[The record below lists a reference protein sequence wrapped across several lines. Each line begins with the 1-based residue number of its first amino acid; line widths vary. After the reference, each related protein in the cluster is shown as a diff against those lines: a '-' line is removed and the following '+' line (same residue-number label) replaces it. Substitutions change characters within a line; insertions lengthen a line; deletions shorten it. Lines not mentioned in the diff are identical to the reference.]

1 MTRQEAI
8 KMLELIKSD
17 IQQEY
22 PMDYQIALD
31 IAMYAMN
38 ADMRKLQ
45 KAAEDA
51 ESSEVRKGIIR
62 AIETLKGAEE

>member
-1 MTRQEAI
+1 MTRADAI
-8 KMLELIKSD
+8 KMLELIKRD
-17 IQQEY
+17 IQQDY

-51 ESSEVRKGIIR
+51 ENSEVRKGIIR
-62 AIETLKGAEE
+62 AIEMLKGDKE

>member
-1 MTRQEAI
+1 MTRADAI
-8 KMLELIKSD
+8 KMLELIKRD
-17 IQQEY
+17 IQQDY

-51 ESSEVRKGIIR
+51 ENSEVRKGIVK
-62 AIETLKGAEE
+62 AIEMLKGDKE

>member
-8 KMLELIKSD
+8 KMLELIKLD
-17 IQQEY
+17 IQHDY

-31 IAMYAMN
+31 IAMYSMN
-38 ADMRKLQ
+38 SDMRKLQ

-51 ESSEVRKGIIR
+51 ENSEVRKGIIR
-62 AIETLKGAEE
+62 AIETLKGDKE

>member
-8 KMLELIKSD
+8 KMLELIKLD
-17 IQQEY
+17 IQHDY

-31 IAMYAMN
+31 IAMYSMN
-38 ADMRKLQ
+38 SDMRKLQ

-51 ESSEVRKGIIR
+51 ENSEVRKGIIR
-62 AIETLKGAEE
+62 AMELLKGAEE

>member
-8 KMLELIKSD
+8 KMLELIKRD
-17 IQQEY
+17 IQQDY
-22 PMDYQIALD
+22 PMEYQIALD

-38 ADMRKLQ
+38 SDMRKLQ

-51 ESSEVRKGIIR
+51 ENSEVRKGIIR
-62 AIETLKGAEE
+62 AIELLKGDKE

>member
-8 KMLELIKSD
+8 KMLELIKRD
-17 IQQEY
+17 IQQDY
-22 PMDYQIALD
+22 PMEYQIALD

-38 ADMRKLQ
+38 SDMRKLQ

-51 ESSEVRKGIIR
+51 ENSEVRKGIIR
-62 AIETLKGAEE
+62 AIEILKGDEE

>member
-8 KMLELIKSD
+8 KMLELIKRD
-17 IQQEY
+17 IQQDY
-22 PMDYQIALD
+22 PMGYQIALD

-51 ESSEVRKGIIR
+51 ENSEVRKGIVR
-62 AIETLKGAEE
+62 AIELLKGEQE

>member
-8 KMLELIKSD
+8 KMLELIKRD
-17 IQQEY
+17 IQQDY

-51 ESSEVRKGIIR
+51 ENSEVRKGIVR
-62 AIETLKGAEE
+62 AIELLKGEQE

>member
-8 KMLELIKSD
+8 KMLELIKRD
-17 IQQEY
+17 IEQDY
-22 PMDYQIALD
+22 PMEYQIALD

-38 ADMRKLQ
+38 SDMRKLQ

-51 ESSEVRKGIIR
+51 ENSEVRKGIIR
-62 AIETLKGAEE
+62 AIELLKGDKE

>member
-8 KMLELIKSD
+8 KMLELIKRD
-17 IQQEY
+17 IQQDY

-38 ADMRKLQ
+38 SDMRKLQ

-51 ESSEVRKGIIR
+51 ENSEVRKGIIR
-62 AIETLKGAEE
+62 AIEMLKGEQE